1 MKVFWTNLNKFHKK
15 RHEIKSDKWFKNKQ
29 KFSNHHFSYLMSY
42 SLVLIVE
49 LFGFILLFKK
59 KLITDIDEK
68 ERKTLIIIINDSNQ
82 FFIFITK
89 YKIVLKGFFH

>member
-1 MKVFWTNLNKFHKK
+1 
-15 RHEIKSDKWFKNKQ
+15 
-29 KFSNHHFSYLMSY
+29 MSY
-42 SLVLIVE
+42 CLVLIVE